1 MSFAETLSQW
11 RESASSIELDQIDW
25 EEPGSWPGLVKAFML
40 LLAFVVV
47 LGLGYQFLAKA
58 QIQKLETVEREEVT
72 LREDFTAKAFEAA
85 NLDALREQMQEMQ
98 LVFNALVNQ
107 LPSDTQVPGLLE
119 DISAIGVSNG
129 LEFNSVELQ
138 AEVAQEFYVELP
150 IDILVSGTYHDLGAF
165 VSGIAGLPRIVT
177 LHDFEI
183 NPIDDRPGLMEMR
196 ILAKTYRYKDEEA

>member
-1 MSFAETLSQW
+1 MSFAETLNQW

-40 LLAFVVV
+40 LLAFIVV

-58 QIQKLETVEREEVT
+58 QIQKLEAVEKEEAA
-72 LREDFTAKAFEAA
+72 LREDFSAKAFEAA
-85 NLDALREQMQEMQ
+85 NLDALREQMREMQ
-98 LVFNALVNQ
+98 QVFDALVNQ

-138 AEVAQEFYVELP
+138 AEVTQEFYVELP

-196 ILAKTYRYKDEEA
+196 ILAKTYRYKDDEA

>member
-1 MSFAETLSQW
+1 MSFAETLNQW

-40 LLAFVVV
+40 LLAFIVV

-58 QIQKLETVEREEVT
+58 QIQKLEAVEKEEAA
-72 LREDFTAKAFEAA
+72 LREDFSAKAFEAA
-85 NLDALREQMQEMQ
+85 NLDALREQMREMQ
-98 LVFNALVNQ
+98 QVFDALVNQ

-138 AEVAQEFYVELP
+138 AEVTQEFYVELP
-150 IDILVSGTYHDLGAF
+150 IDILDSGTYHDLGAF

-196 ILAKTYRYKDEEA
+196 ILAKTYRYKDDEA